1 MHYTFQ
7 EFDVNDKKL
16 FLFAIA
22 LIVLPLTLALFGGD
36 RFRYPCQDPDNWEKD
51 FCKMPKCDVTRTCPE
66 HIFKGQRDP
75 RLGPPKEAQNI
86 LAEQQIKP
94 AALCPTPQQGV
105 NCGK

>member
-1 MHYTFQ
+1 
-7 EFDVNDKKL
+7 VNDKKL

-36 RFRYPCQDPDNWEKD
+36 KFRYPCQDPDNWEKD

-86 LAEQQIKP
+86 LAEQQMKS

>member
-1 MHYTFQ
+1 MRYTFQ

-36 RFRYPCQDPDNWEKD
+36 KFRYPCQDPDNWDKD

-86 LAEQQIKP
+86 LAEQQVKP